1 MSKVKKKHEKVYS
14 NNLTSTH
21 SSLYTTAYFKTHTV
35 MEFDETGAPHQVVM
49 LENKHDGKV
58 VAINKDADNVIA
70 KVHRHITSI
79 SIPVTKC
86 NKSVRLKL
94 HLK

>member
-1 MSKVKKKHEKVYS
+1 
-14 NNLTSTH
+14 
-21 SSLYTTAYFKTHTV
+21 

-70 KVHRHITSI
+70 KVHHITSI

-86 NKSVRLKL
+86 NKSVRLNL
-94 HLK
+94 HLKWFRLSLILGYIHVTTTFFIRTDSALI

>member
-21 SSLYTTAYFKTHTV
+21 SSLYPTAYFKTHTV

-70 KVHRHITSI
+70 KVHHITSI

>member
-1 MSKVKKKHEKVYS
+1 
-14 NNLTSTH
+14 
-21 SSLYTTAYFKTHTV
+21 

-70 KVHRHITSI
+70 KVRRHITSI
-79 SIPVTKC
+79 SISVAKC
-86 NKSVRLKL
+86 NKSVRLNL
-94 HLK
+94 HLKWFSLILGYIHVTTTFFILTDSALISI

>member
-1 MSKVKKKHEKVYS
+1 
-14 NNLTSTH
+14 
-21 SSLYTTAYFKTHTV
+21 

-70 KVHRHITSI
+70 KVHHITSI

-86 NKSVRLKL
+86 NKSVRLNL
-94 HLK
+94 HFKWFSLILRYIHVTTTFFILTDSALI

>member
-1 MSKVKKKHEKVYS
+1 MSKVKKKREKVYS

-21 SSLYTTAYFKTHTV
+21 SSLYKTALFKTHTV
-35 MEFDETGAPHQVVM
+35 MEFDATGAPHQVVM

-70 KVHRHITSI
+70 KVHHITSI

-86 NKSVRLKL
+86 NKSVRLNL

>member
-1 MSKVKKKHEKVYS
+1 MSKVEKNGEKVYS

-21 SSLYTTAYFKTHTV
+21 SSLYKTAYFKTHTV

-70 KVHRHITSI
+70 KVRRHITSI
-79 SIPVTKC
+79 SISVAKC
-86 NKSVRLKL
+86 NKSVRLNL

>member
-1 MSKVKKKHEKVYS
+1 
-14 NNLTSTH
+14 
-21 SSLYTTAYFKTHTV
+21 

-70 KVHRHITSI
+70 KVHHITSI
-79 SIPVTKC
+79 SIPVT
-86 NKSVRLKL
+86 
-94 HLK
+94 

>member
-1 MSKVKKKHEKVYS
+1 
-14 NNLTSTH
+14 
-21 SSLYTTAYFKTHTV
+21 

-70 KVHRHITSI
+70 KVRRHITSI
-79 SIPVTKC
+79 SISVAKC
-86 NKSVRLKL
+86 NKSVRLNL
-94 HLK
+94 HLKWFSLILGYIHVTTTFFILTDSALI

>member
-1 MSKVKKKHEKVYS
+1 
-14 NNLTSTH
+14 
-21 SSLYTTAYFKTHTV
+21 

-70 KVHRHITSI
+70 KVHHITSI

-86 NKSVRLKL
+86 NKSVRLNL
-94 HLK
+94 HFK